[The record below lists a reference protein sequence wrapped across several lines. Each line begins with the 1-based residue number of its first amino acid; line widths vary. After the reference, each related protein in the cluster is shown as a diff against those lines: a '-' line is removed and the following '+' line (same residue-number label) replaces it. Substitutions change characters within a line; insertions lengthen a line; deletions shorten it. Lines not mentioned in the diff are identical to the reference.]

1 MVLSATDLILVISVP
16 TMFLV
21 KGIREIPG
29 TPRCLYSICFSVVN
43 ETTPLLSATSLIIMN
58 IERYLAFFHPIF
70 HRTRATKGNILF
82 TFIIIWCIF
91 FTRAVINLAWHG
103 IGCLIY
109 SVGPFFIC
117 STTLA
122 QYLSIFIIARKALF
136 RRVTKVSNE
145 ETTSSI
151 RSILRD
157 LEMPGTYCFIVC
169 LCFICYLPIVIITRV
184 WQHFFSN

>member
-21 KGIREIPG
+21 KRIREILG

-82 TFIIIWCIF
+82 TFIIIGCIF
-91 FTRAVINLAWHG
+91 FTCAVINLAWHD
-103 IGCLIY
+103 IGRLIY
-109 SVGPFFIC
+109 SVGLL
-117 STTLA
+117 SYAAAA
-122 QYLSIFIIARKALF
+122 QHSPNIYIHFHYCKEGI
-136 RRVTKVSNE
+136 VSP
-145 ETTSSI
+145 S
-151 RSILRD
+151 
-157 LEMPGTYCFIVC
+157 Y
-169 LCFICYLPIVIITRV
+169 
-184 WQHFFSN
+184 